1 VSTQFGFHVF
11 QRLEDVPARV
21 IPLAE
26 VSDQIR
32 ELMIQREMEVRIP
45 EYGDRLRAEARVRLL
60 PGAPQPF
67 QP

>member
-1 VSTQFGFHVF
+1 MFKK
-11 QRLEDVPARV
+11 LEDVPARV

-32 ELMIQREMEVRIP
+32 EVLIQREMEVRIP
-45 EYGDRLRAEARVRLL
+45 EYGDRLRAEAHVKLL